1 MTETKK
7 PTMRDVAR
15 QAGVSVATVSHV
27 VNNTRFVSEE
37 ASQRVLDAME
47 ALDYRSN
54 ELARSLRRGQT
65 NTIGLIL
72 IDSANPYFAMV
83 GRHVEAVLYEHNYNM
98 ILCNTEGDPNRE
110 ELYLNVL
117 RSRQV
122 DGIIFYGARTDLS
135 ALQRYLQT
143 DDRPIV
149 VIDQDLSA
157 IGSSVPNLLVDNQQG
172 AYIATQHLYSL
183 GHERIACLAG
193 PANSFAALE
202 RVRGYKKAMEEIGLV
217 ITDGY
222 LIPTPDFHPPSG
234 YDATLELLA
243 LPQPPTAI
251 FSCNDLM
258 AIGGMSAAHQQ
269 GLRVPQDL
277 AFVGYD
283 DIRLSSYTLP
293 RLTTMA
299 QPTRDM
305 AEIAVEMLFER
316 IKNPQLPTRKEILSS
331 HLVVR
336 DSCGAKS

>member
-1 MTETKK
+1 
-7 PTMRDVAR
+7 MRDVAR
-15 QAGVSVATVSHV
+15 QAGFSVATVSHV
-27 VNNTRFVSEE
+27 INKTRFVSEE

-98 ILCNTEGDPNRE
+98 ILCNTEGDSDRE

-117 RSRQV
+117 KSKQV

-135 ALQRYLQT
+135 ALQKYIQA
-143 DDRPIV
+143 DDQPIV
-149 VIDQDLSA
+149 VIDQDLSFV
-157 IGSSVPNLLVDNQQG
+157 GSSAPNLLVDNQQG
-172 AYIATQHLYSL
+172 AYIATQHLYNL

-193 PANSFAALE
+193 PENSFAAAE
-202 RVRGYKKAMEEIGLV
+202 RVRGYKKAMNEMGLA
-217 ITDGY
+217 ITDTL
-222 LIPTPDFHPPSG
+222 LIPTADFHPPSG
-234 YDATLELLA
+234 YKATLALLD

-269 GLRVPQDL
+269 GLRIPQDL

-283 DIRLSSYTLP
+283 DIRLSSYTFP
-293 RLTTMA
+293 QLTTMA
-299 QPTRDM
+299 QPTRLM
-305 AEIAVEMLFER
+305 AEVAVQMLFER
-316 IKNPQLPTRKEILSS
+316 IKNPQLPPHTEKLFS

-336 DSCGAKS
+336 DSCGAKL